1 MALIDIVASILSD
14 SSEVRIT
21 YWKSDLCHIAKII
34 NGIEPDVCIN
44 RAFSAQAKRRPS
56 SLI

>member
-1 MALIDIVASILSD
+1 MALIDIEASILSD
-14 SSEVRIT
+14 SSEVWIT
-21 YWKSDLCHIAKII
+21 YRESDLCHIAKII
-34 NGIEPDVCIN
+34 NGIKLDVCIN